1 MPEEA
6 PAGSWVGL
14 PSVLAFLVQE
24 EAAVLDPE
32 LADACGDQPTLICRL
47 IFEWTGNTRTA
58 EIADVVLAT
67 PAKILLILLIAWGV
81 NRIVQRSIARF
92 TASLG
97 GEQPANRRLKR
108 RIRQSKLG
116 HKLPVGVLDT
126 GVASLRSAARA
137 QTIGLVLRSVA
148 TAIIWSIAAITVLG
162 EIGINL
168 GPIIAGAGIAGVALG
183 FGAQS
188 LVKDFLSGI
197 FMLIEDQY
205 GVGDIIDVG
214 EATGTVE
221 AVSLR
226 TTKLRDVNG
235 VMWHVPNG
243 EIARVGNM
251 SQQWARALLDISVAY
266 DTDLDHASEI
276 IQRTADD
283 LYEDPDWR
291 HHMFA
296 EPELWGVQELGA
308 DGIDIRLVIKTRPAS
323 QWAVMRELRRR
334 LKYAFD
340 EAGIEI
346 PFPQRTIWVRRDPG
360 TSAEPPAGD
369 GGELE

>member
-1 MPEEA
+1 
-6 PAGSWVGL
+6 
-14 PSVLAFLVQE
+14 VLTFLVQE

-32 LADACGDQPTLICRL
+32 LADACGDEPTLICRL
-47 IFEWTGNTRTA
+47 IFEWTGNARTA

-67 PAKILLILLIAWGV
+67 PAKILLILVIAWIV
-81 NRIVQRSIARF
+81 NRVVQRSIARF
-92 TASLG
+92 TASLA
-97 GEQPANRRLKR
+97 GEQPANRRIKR

-126 GVASLRSAARA
+126 GIASLRSAARA

-148 TAIIWSIAAITVLG
+148 TAIIWSIAAITILG

-251 SQQWARALLDISVAY
+251 SQQWARALLDVSVAY
-266 DTDLDHASEI
+266 DTPVDHAQAVI
-276 IQRTADD
+276 KQTADA
-283 LYEDPDWR
+283 LWRDPDWR
-291 HHMFA
+291 GQVLE
-296 EPELWGVQELGA
+296 EPEVWGVERFAA
-308 DGIDIRLVIKTRPAS
+308 DSIDIRLVIKTQPS
-323 QWAVMRELRRR
+323 KQFAVMRDLRRR
-334 LKYAFD
+334 LKAAFD

-346 PFPQRTIWVRRDPG
+346 PFPQRTIWVRRDTG
-360 TSAEPPAGD
+360 TSAESAAGD
-369 GGELE
+369 GTELE